1 MANLGPYPLRC
12 AGTRSIAETRNP
24 DHEVLPS
31 STIAVSMRAR
41 LRQWVATGERT
52 TAGIDQYDE
61 SIGVL
66 NAHRLV

>member
-1 MANLGPYPLRC
+1 LP
-12 AGTRSIAETRNP
+12 ETLNP
-24 DHEVLPS
+24 DFEVPPS

-41 LRQWVATGERT
+41 LCQWVATGEQT
-52 TAGIDQYDE
+52 TLGIDQYDE